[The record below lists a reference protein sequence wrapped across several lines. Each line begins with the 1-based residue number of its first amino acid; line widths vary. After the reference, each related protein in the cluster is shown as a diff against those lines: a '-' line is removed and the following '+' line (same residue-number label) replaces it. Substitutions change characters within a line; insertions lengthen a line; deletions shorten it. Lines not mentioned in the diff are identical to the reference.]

1 MSLLSWNCRGLGNP
15 RTVQDL
21 RRLVV
26 AKDPMVVFL
35 CETRCKQRNF
45 NSIKEQLGF
54 DYCFVVDAIG
64 LSGGLCL
71 FWKSELNLAIRS
83 SSTHHI
89 DAEVGGIGDSLHWRL
104 TGFYGYPATE
114 DTHLS
119 WNLLRD
125 LASESRLPWVCMG
138 DFNELLYANEKE
150 GGLIRPVRQMLAFRD
165 AISDCHLDDM
175 GFEGA
180 TFTWF
185 STRNGGIK
193 ERLDRA
199 HSCTKC
205 VRRLK
210 PPGIQLM
217 QWQRSM
223 FGTTKAEIQ
232 RVRSQ
237 LDVVWRQ
244 PNSENTTATY
254 HLLMSQ
260 LDSLLS
266 REEAFWKQRSKV
278 SWLKEGDRN
287 TRFFHQRASN
297 RKQRN
302 YVKGLRDNTGRWR
315 EDEQGLQYVVLDYF
329 THLFTSSASGSEGE
343 SIDAVESRVT
353 PDMNN
358 LLLTDYCDAEIHEA
372 VFQMYPT
379 KAPEQWIQL
388 MLTCIST
395 VSYSFVINGT
405 PHGFLHP
412 SRGLHQGDP
421 LSPYLFLLCAEGLTE
436 LIAQKERE
444 GFLKGV
450 SICRGA
456 PAISHLFFA
465 DDSVL
470 FARANMADCMVLK
483 DILDTY

>member
-193 ERLDRA
+193 ERLDRVLA
-199 HSCTKC
+199 NCEWRSLFPQATVHHLEPCSSDHLPILLEASPTMKPW
-205 VRRLK
+205 RR
-210 PPGIQLM
+210 
-217 QWQRSM
+217 RS
-223 FGTTKAEIQ
+223 F
-232 RVRSQ
+232 
-237 LDVVWRQ
+237 
-244 PNSENTTATY
+244 
-254 HLLMSQ
+254 
-260 LDSLLS
+260 
-266 REEAFWKQRSKV
+266 F
-278 SWLKEGDRN
+278 
-287 TRFFHQRASN
+287 RFESMWTQH
-297 RKQRN
+297 
-302 YVKGLRDNTGRWR
+302 
-315 EDEQGLQYVVLDYF
+315 EDC
-329 THLFTSSASGSEGE
+329 E
-343 SIDAVESRVT
+343 SIIANAWNTSFT
-353 PDMNN
+353 GT
-358 LLLTDYCDAEIHEA
+358 L
-372 VFQMYPT
+372 MYQVCEKIKTTRNPT
-379 KAPEQWIQL
+379 YA
-388 MLTCIST
+388 MAT
-395 VSYSFVINGT
+395 INVWYN
-405 PHGFLHP
+405 
-412 SRGLHQGDP
+412 QG
-421 LSPYLFLLCAEGLTE
+421 
-436 LIAQKERE
+436 
-444 GFLKGV
+444 
-450 SICRGA
+450 
-456 PAISHLFFA
+456 
-465 DDSVL
+465 
-470 FARANMADCMVLK
+470 
-483 DILDTY
+483 